1 MGPAVPRAIGLL
13 FRPFVP
19 IGVGPIE
26 PGPGARPTVRKD
38 ILPYY
43 RALGLNPGAGPAEI
57 RRAWRQM
64 VQQWHPDLYKPGSL
78 MQKTAEDITKEVNE
92 AYGQLYRKKLYRQ
105 YPPREEREG
114 EPGAVAAPPEAAAP
128 SQAPEPRTA
137 PPPPGRPN
145 KAARTT
151 RHSAAS
157 GGYAQWEER
166 LLRGLR
172 ARRTKVVLGAVLAL
186 AAIPLCWAIW
196 ESVPS
201 FAMSVRLPP
210 AAAPAASSR
219 AAVAAAAPAAA
230 TCEDRAAEPAAA
242 PAIAVA
248 ARDPDLPY
256 RGFTTEPSFRALV
269 VSTPSLLLP
278 EATVPAADPDP
289 LAGTATLI
297 SELFEMGDTK
307 AKVLAVEGSPDDAGD
322 TVYRYGSS
330 LVYFRDGRV
339 RGWVDRLPRLRVR
352 SWASIAAP
360 SIERFSLG
368 SSRGEVERAQGA
380 PGAFTADTYLF
391 GSSAVYF
398 ANGRVS
404 GWSEGGVPLHALQL
418 RPLPFR
424 GPEPAPRP

>member
-1 MGPAVPRAIGLL
+1 M
-13 FRPFVP
+13 
-19 IGVGPIE
+19 
-26 PGPGARPTVRKD
+26 RKD

-105 YPPREEREG
+105 YPPREEREA
-114 EPGAVAAPPEAAAP
+114 EPGAAAAPPEAAAP
-128 SQAPEPRTA
+128 PLAPEPRSA
-137 PPPPGRPN
+137 PPPPGRPS
-145 KAARTT
+145 KAARTPRGST
-151 RHSAAS
+151 AS
-157 GGYAQWEER
+157 GYAQWEER

-172 ARRTKVVLGAVLAL
+172 ARRTKVGLGAVLAL

-201 FAMSVRLPP
+201 FATSARPEP
-210 AAAPAASSR
+210 AETAAANSR
-219 AAVAAAAPAAA
+219 AAVAAAAPAPSSSEAS
-230 TCEDRAAEPAAA
+230 AAEPAAA
-242 PAIAVA
+242 PAVPVA
-248 ARDPDLPY
+248 ACDPDLPY
-256 RGFTTEPSFRALV
+256 RGFTTAPSLRALV
-269 VSTPSLLLP
+269 ASTPSLLRT

-289 LAGTATLI
+289 LAGSATLI
-297 SELFEMGDTK
+297 SELFEMGDTQ
-307 AKVLAVEGSPDDAGD
+307 AKVRSVEGSPDDAGD

-352 SWASIAAP
+352 SWESIAAP

-368 SSRGEVERAQGA
+368 SSRGEVVRAQGA

-418 RPLPFR
+418 PPLPFR

>member
-1 MGPAVPRAIGLL
+1 
-13 FRPFVP
+13 
-19 IGVGPIE
+19 
-26 PGPGARPTVRKD
+26 VRKD

-105 YPPREEREG
+105 YPPREEREA
-114 EPGAVAAPPEAAAP
+114 EPAAAPAASEPAPPEAPAP
-128 SQAPEPRTA
+128 KPAPRNR
-137 PPPPGRPN
+137 GRPS
-145 KAARTT
+145 KAARMP
-151 RHSAAS
+151 RRSVAS
-157 GGYAQWEER
+157 GGYADWEER

-172 ARRTKVVLGAVLAL
+172 ARRTKVVLGAALAL

-196 ESVPS
+196 ESVPAFVS
-201 FAMSVRLPP
+201 STRLET
-210 AAAPAASSR
+210 AEAPAASAR
-219 AAVAAAAPAAA
+219 VEAPADPPPAPPSEA
-230 TCEDRAAEPAAA
+230 RAAEPASVRDIR
-242 PAIAVA
+242 PV

-256 RGFTTEPSFRALV
+256 RGFTTEPSLRALV
-269 VSTPSLLLP
+269 TSTQSVLRP
-278 EATVPAADPDP
+278 EAAVQVADPDP
-289 LAGTATLI
+289 LAGSATLI

-307 AKVLAVEGSPDDAGD
+307 AKVLSVEGSPDDAGD

-352 SWASIAAP
+352 SWASIGAP

-368 SSRGEVERAQGA
+368 SSRGEVMRAQGA

-398 ANGRVS
+398 SNGRVS

-418 RPLPFR
+418 PQLPVRDPVPARRP
-424 GPEPAPRP
+424 

>member
-1 MGPAVPRAIGLL
+1 M
-13 FRPFVP
+13 
-19 IGVGPIE
+19 
-26 PGPGARPTVRKD
+26 RKD

-57 RRAWRQM
+57 RRAWRQR

-78 MQKTAEDITKEVNE
+78 MQQTAEDITKEVNE
-92 AYGQLYRKKLYRQ
+92 AYGQLFRKKLYRH
-105 YPPREEREG
+105 YPPREERG
-114 EPGAVAAPPEAAAP
+114 EAQAAAEASPEPAAPP
-128 SQAPEPRTA
+128 QAPEPKPA
-137 PPPPGRPN
+137 PRKPGRPT
-145 KAARTT
+145 KAARMP
-151 RHSAAS
+151 RRPAAS
-157 GGYAQWEER
+157 GYARWEGR

-196 ESVPS
+196 ASVPS
-201 FAMSVRLPP
+201 FSASGRLAPAAPPGAGAGAEGP
-210 AAAPAASSR
+210 AAASN
-219 AAVAAAAPAAA
+219 AAPAAA
-230 TCEDRAAEPAAA
+230 RAAEPAVA
-242 PAIAVA
+242 PDNPTV

-256 RGFTTEPSFRALV
+256 RRFTTEPSLRALV
-269 VSTPSLLLP
+269 ASTQTLLLP
-278 EATVPAADPDP
+278 AAAVPSVDPDP
-289 LAGTATLI
+289 LAGSAVLI
-297 SELFEMGDTK
+297 SALFEMGDTK
-307 AKVLAVEGSPDDAGD
+307 AKVLSVEGSPDDAGD

-330 LVYFRDGRV
+330 LIYFRDGRV

-352 SWASIAAP
+352 SWAVVNAP

-368 SSRGEVERAQGA
+368 SSRGEVVRAQGA

-418 RPLPFR
+418 PLLPFR
-424 GPEPAPRP
+424 NPEPGRRP